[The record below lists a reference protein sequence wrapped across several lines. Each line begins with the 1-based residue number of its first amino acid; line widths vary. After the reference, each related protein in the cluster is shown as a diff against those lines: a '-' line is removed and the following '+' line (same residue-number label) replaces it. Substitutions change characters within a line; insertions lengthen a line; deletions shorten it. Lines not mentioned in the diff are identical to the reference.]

1 MIPKMIHSVQTS
13 PLDSRYQL
21 PTLKQSIWMSNRHL
35 KLMSKIKLL
44 ISSPRGWFVFFF
56 FFSLFVCLYLR
67 GHTSFQRHKSKIF
80 YNQFPVHSQI
90 LTTININL
98 IFMSHGL
105 STFSLNT
112 RNKFFTEQPK

>member
-1 MIPKMIHSVQTS
+1 MIPEMIHSVQTS

-21 PTLKQSIWMSNRHL
+21 TTLKQSIWMSNRYL
-35 KLMSKIKLL
+35 QLMSKVKLL
-44 ISSPRGWFVFFF
+44 ISSPSGFVCLFV
-56 FFSLFVCLYLR
+56 FSLFVCLHLR
-67 GHTSFQRHKSKIF
+67 GHISFQQLKSKTF

-98 IFMSHGL
+98 IFISYGL

-112 RNKFFTEQPK
+112 RNKLFTEQPK